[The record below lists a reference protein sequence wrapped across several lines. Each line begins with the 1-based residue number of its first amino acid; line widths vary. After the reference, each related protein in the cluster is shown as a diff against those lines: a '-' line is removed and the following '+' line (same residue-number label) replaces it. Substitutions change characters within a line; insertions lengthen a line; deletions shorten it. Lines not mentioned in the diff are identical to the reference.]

1 MKCALI
7 MICAGAAA
15 ATFAAGCRPFEETLI
30 IADPTSLLPANPP
43 PAIARP
49 EPRDAQRDRLAE
61 ANAASD
67 AGEYELALSLFRELL
82 AENPTL
88 TTAYVGIGEV
98 HLDRRDYA
106 RAEPAFARA
115 VRLSPRSF
123 DAQYGHGLA
132 LHMLERFIEAVKAY
146 HRALTIRPDSFK
158 TNSNLA
164 TAYLQMSEPSSAVI
178 FGQKAVEL
186 DPSDGAARANLGA
199 AYEQVGR
206 SADAVAH
213 YVVAMELLERTT
225 PVMMNLINVLTRE
238 ARYRE
243 AANTAETLVKL
254 EPSTNA
260 YERLGW
266 CFFRLGEYDRSL
278 DAYRSA
284 VEIDPG
290 HWPSLNGVAVN
301 ALNAWLLNDKRD
313 EAAATEA
320 RDAFRRSLRVNPDQP
335 RVIILLSKYG
345 L

>member
-30 IADPTSLLPANPP
+30 ADPTSLLPANTPP
-43 PAIARP
+43 TIARP
-49 EPRDAQRDRLAE
+49 EPSDTQRDRLAE
-61 ANAASD
+61 ANAATD

-98 HLDRRDYA
+98 HLDRHDYA

-123 DAQYGHGLA
+123 DAQYGNGLA

-164 TAYLQMSEPSSAVI
+164 TAYLQMSEPGSAVI
-178 FGQKAVEL
+178 FAQKAVEL
-186 DPSDGAARANLGA
+186 DPADGAARANLGA

-206 SADAVAH
+206 YADAVAH

-225 PVMMNLINVLTRE
+225 PVMMNLINVLARE
-238 ARYRE
+238 DRYRE

-301 ALNAWLLNDKRD
+301 ALNTWLLNDKSD

-335 RVIILLSKYG
+335 KVIILLSKYG

>member
-1 MKCALI
+1 MTCTVVS
-7 MICAGAAA
+7 AAML
-15 ATFAAGCRPFEETLI
+15 AAGCRPFEETLI
-30 IADPTSLLPANPP
+30 ISEETLLTADRPP
-43 PAIARP
+43 VIAVP
-49 EPRDAQRDRLAE
+49 EPSESQRDRLAE
-61 ANAASD
+61 ANAAKD

-98 HLDRRDYA
+98 HLDRHEYA

-115 VRLSPRSF
+115 VRLSPRNF

-132 LHMLERFIEAVKAY
+132 LHMLERFIGAVKAY

-164 TAYLQMSEPSSAVI
+164 TTYLQMAKPASSLI

-206 SADAVAH
+206 NGDAFDQ
-213 YVVAMELLERTT
+213 YVVAIELLERTT
-225 PVMMNLINVLTRE
+225 PVLINLINVLTKE

-243 AANTAETLVKL
+243 AADTVQTLVKL

-278 DAYRSA
+278 EAYRSA
-284 VEIDPG
+284 VGIDPA
-290 HWPSLNGVAVN
+290 HWPSLNGIGVN
-301 ALNAWLLNDKRD
+301 AINAWLLSNKRD

-320 RDAFRRSLRVNPDQP
+320 RDAFRQSLRAQPDQP
-335 RVIILLSKYG
+335 KVITLLSKYG